1 MFTKVH
7 HAKIA
12 DAIRNTKAAH
22 PGTPAPLDTLQAEL
36 ARIFGADGS
45 DFSPREFEAGC
56 NPEQPQRRAT
66 A

>member
-1 MFTKVH
+1 MFTRVH

-22 PGTPAPLDTLQAEL
+22 PETPEPLATLQAKL
-36 ARIFGADGS
+36 AEMFGADGS

-56 NPEQPQRRAT
+56 NPEPVQQRRSA
-66 A
+66 